1 MTAVLRDLLD
11 TREVRKLAGI
21 KQNGPAFRNIA
32 HYFKANV
39 TVTSPDGES
48 QNATSRITV
57 GKEPAV
63 LACDLPG
70 LVQKSNV
77 PRVTFLLD
85 NASGTP
91 LDGKGEYIIYKG
103 KEKVASATFEANK
116 AVEIPALRQLPSGKY
131 LIEAEVPEVTEEDIA
146 LVASKWTGIPV
157 TRLTQSET
165 DKILHMEE
173 HLHERIIGQDD
184 AVKAVSL
191 AIRRKY
197 PHVQVPAMDFC
208 PPMLQR
214 GLHKLKG
221 DNARAIMPVAADA
234 KKLPLPDAS
243 VDCVTMAF
251 GIRNIKP
258 RSEAFAEMLRVLTP
272 GGRACILE
280 FGSGSERIWGGLY
293 NFYLDRILPR
303 IGKMVSRDPG
313 AYEYLAE
320 TIRNFPTAPALE
332 KEMTDAGF
340 ARAWHIK
347 LTSGIVCLH
356 VGEKAR

>member
-1 MTAVLRDLLD
+1 MTDPRPQHDAAVSGMFGRIAGFYDLLNH
-11 TREVRKLAGI
+11 TLSLGI
-21 KQNGPAFRNIA
+21 DYYWR
-32 HYFKANV
+32 H
-39 TVTSPDGES
+39 
-48 QNATSRITV
+48 
-57 GKEPAV
+57 V
-63 LACDLPG
+63 LAKNVRVGSTNRVLDL
-70 LVQKSNV
+70 
-77 PRVTFLLD
+77 
-85 NASGTP
+85 AAGT
-91 LDGKGEYIIYKG
+91 L
-103 KEKVASATFEANK
+103 
-116 AVEIPALRQLPSGKY
+116 
-131 LIEAEVPEVTEEDIA
+131 
-146 LVASKWTGIPV
+146 
-157 TRLTQSET
+157 
-165 DKILHMEE
+165 
-173 HLHERIIGQDD
+173 
-184 AVKAVSL
+184 
-191 AIRRKY
+191 
-197 PHVQVPAMDFC
+197 
-208 PPMLQR
+208 
-214 GLHKLKG
+214 
-221 DNARAIMPVAADA
+221 DA

-356 VGEKAR
+356 VGEKAL

>member
-1 MTAVLRDLLD
+1 MTDPRPQHDAAVSGMFGRIAGFYDLLNH
-11 TREVRKLAGI
+11 TLSLGI
-21 KQNGPAFRNIA
+21 DYYWR
-32 HYFKANV
+32 H
-39 TVTSPDGES
+39 
-48 QNATSRITV
+48 
-57 GKEPAV
+57 V
-63 LACDLPG
+63 LAKNVRVGSTNRVLDLAAG
-70 LVQKSNV
+70 
-77 PRVTFLLD
+77 TLD
-85 NASGTP
+85 
-91 LDGKGEYIIYKG
+91 
-103 KEKVASATFEANK
+103 
-116 AVEIPALRQLPSGKY
+116 
-131 LIEAEVPEVTEEDIA
+131 
-146 LVASKWTGIPV
+146 
-157 TRLTQSET
+157 
-165 DKILHMEE
+165 
-173 HLHERIIGQDD
+173 
-184 AVKAVSL
+184 VSL

-332 KEMTDAGF
+332 KEMNALDLPGLRFRRTTFCPAFSKHQGKLCHGVQMHILDRERCDAFAGGLLLMDVIRRRYPEEFAFIRWSEEAPYAVDKLLGTDVYRTGAMTAEALIESSREPVRRFGQ
-340 ARAWHIK
+340 RA
-347 LTSGIVCLH
+347 
-356 VGEKAR
+356 EKYLLY

>member
-1 MTAVLRDLLD
+1 MPPAELPDEEYPFLLS
-11 TREVRKLAGI
+11 TGMRH
-21 KQNGPAFRNIA
+21 A
-32 HYFKANV
+32 HYLTGTMTRRCAMLERELPELV
-39 TVTSPDGES
+39 T
-48 QNATSRITV
+48 
-57 GKEPAV
+57 
-63 LACDLPG
+63 
-70 LVQKSNV
+70 
-77 PRVTFLLD
+77 
-85 NASGTP
+85 
-91 LDGKGEYIIYKG
+91 
-103 KEKVASATFEANK
+103 
-116 AVEIPALRQLPSGKY
+116 
-131 LIEAEVPEVTEEDIA
+131 DIN
-146 LVASKWTGIPV
+146 P
-157 TRLTQSET
+157 
-165 DKILHMEE
+165 
-173 HLHERIIGQDD
+173 
-184 AVKAVSL
+184 
-191 AIRRKY
+191 
-197 PHVQVPAMDFC
+197 
-208 PPMLQR
+208 
-214 GLHKLKG
+214 
-221 DNARAIMPVAADA
+221 ADA

>member
-1 MTAVLRDLLD
+1 MTDPRPQHDAAVSGMFGRIAGFYDLLNH
-11 TREVRKLAGI
+11 TLSLGI
-21 KQNGPAFRNIA
+21 DYYWR
-32 HYFKANV
+32 H
-39 TVTSPDGES
+39 
-48 QNATSRITV
+48 
-57 GKEPAV
+57 V
-63 LACDLPG
+63 LAKNLRVGSTNRVLDLAAG
-70 LVQKSNV
+70 
-77 PRVTFLLD
+77 TLD
-85 NASGTP
+85 
-91 LDGKGEYIIYKG
+91 
-103 KEKVASATFEANK
+103 
-116 AVEIPALRQLPSGKY
+116 
-131 LIEAEVPEVTEEDIA
+131 
-146 LVASKWTGIPV
+146 
-157 TRLTQSET
+157 
-165 DKILHMEE
+165 
-173 HLHERIIGQDD
+173 
-184 AVKAVSL
+184 VSL

-340 ARAWHIK
+340 ARSCIRQQK
-347 LTSGIVCLH
+347 NVSLSRYYGY
-356 VGEKAR
+356 